1 MVLPRNESSLDALL
15 NAMLLNDPDPQVRLA
30 ALLALSE
37 MPSLAEAGAAVFA
50 MLQDPR
56 NSEDR
61 WIPDAAVAAARH
73 DAGFL
78 KAVLSTYKPA
88 AVESSKASLANLIPN
103 SSFEE
108 QNGAGP
114 AVGGPRPTA
123 GAGNLGSPR
132 RPHGRG
138 SAKISSNR
146 AEMSVG
152 PRRSRSPR
160 TDYHLTGWIKT
171 ENVQKVGR
179 ANGAMLNIH
188 ELQDPFAVAP
198 SPHGRQRLDAG
209 GTELQLRPNDASHG
223 QLPVWRLGPHDGK
236 RLV

>member
-61 WIPDAAVAAARH
+61 WIPDAAVAAAARH

-88 AVESSKASLANLIPN
+88 AVESSKASLANLIPIRL
-103 SSFEE
+103 EE

-152 PRRSRSPR
+152 RAGPGRRAPIIASPAGSKPKTSEGWPGERRDAEHSRAAGPVR
-160 TDYHLTGWIKT
+160 
-171 ENVQKVGR
+171 
-179 ANGAMLNIH
+179 
-188 ELQDPFAVAP
+188 
-198 SPHGRQRLDAG
+198 G
-209 GTELQLRPNDASHG
+209 GTKPSRETTIGRRWN
-223 QLPVWRLGPHDGK
+223 
-236 RLV
+236 